1 MCSRKGWFL
10 SNEEIVGT
18 ASMMNLTHTN
28 LLQVT
33 LQTFFFSVLINDNRS
48 TNCVSKLL
56 LLNSMGYHHRL
67 PLLLEMRDGEAI
79 CFFFC
84 LLLPAYVQPREP
96 LFAGWIYFSLSLCGP
111 VHCSKR
117 ETGGVFFP
125 FFLCYPPGPPF
136 GRNATQE
143 ERFHSFFLL
152 ITSSSLPPFLETQDG
167 VFFFFLL
174 TFFQVVS
181 ASCNYHITV
190 KYLRLLEFTHYLWSI
205 MMPRSYQ

>member
-1 MCSRKGWFL
+1 MQVMCSRKGWFL

-125 FFLCYPPGPPF
+125 FFFCYPPSLVETQHRRNLFLTYYFKFSPSLS
-136 GRNATQE
+136 RNARR
-143 ERFHSFFLL
+143 RFLFFPTYFL
-152 ITSSSLPPFLETQDG
+152 SSCFGKL
-167 VFFFFLL
+167 
-174 TFFQVVS
+174 
-181 ASCNYHITV
+181 
-190 KYLRLLEFTHYLWSI
+190 
-205 MMPRSYQ
+205 